1 MIFLKKKKQT
11 TQLKKIWEENRE
23 EFLKIY
29 AHEIP
34 QGDKLTM
41 EKALVDLDGK
51 VYYRFTGS
59 STIIPLERMG
69 KMQDFL
75 VMMSTGLSNEE
86 LNSLID
92 VANNELAL
100 ALAGKK
106 SDVVKIGAVLNQIK
120 ERQQLILHDQL
131 LWQFVAV
138 QLVREDEPASQFVQ
152 KIHDEKVE
160 SLQNL
165 YYHNQDH
172 SFFQNPELKLLSDM
186 LKCSPE
192 DWQILLINSIRERDR
207 LKKMISLLT
216 GEKKSGKGRKIT
228 ELI

>member
-1 MIFLKKKKQT
+1 
-11 TQLKKIWEENRE
+11 
-23 EFLKIY
+23 
-29 AHEIP
+29 
-34 QGDKLTM
+34 M

-131 LWQFVAV
+131 LWQFMAV
-138 QLVREDEPASQFVQ
+138 QLVREDEPAAQFVQ

-165 YYHNQDH
+165 YYHNQDY
-172 SFFQNPELKLLSDM
+172 SFFQNPELKLLNDM
-186 LKCSPE
+186 LKCSAE
-192 DWQILLINSIRERDR
+192 DWQVLLINSIRERDR
-207 LKKMISLLT
+207 LQKMITLLT

-228 ELI
+228 EHI